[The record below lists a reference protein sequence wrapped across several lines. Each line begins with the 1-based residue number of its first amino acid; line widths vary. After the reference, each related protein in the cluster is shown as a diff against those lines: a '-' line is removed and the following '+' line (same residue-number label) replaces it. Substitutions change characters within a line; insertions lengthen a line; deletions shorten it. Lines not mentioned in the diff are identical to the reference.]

1 MADPQAAV
9 GVGYR
14 SAGAGRPGSSL
25 GGGPLVPTQARFLSL
40 RPAPRLSRES
50 EGAFPGE
57 PALCAK
63 TTGSLELL
71 VIPRFRSR
79 GLLGLAASRSARH
92 LRRSVGHGPQ
102 QRSAGRR
109 QVAGGGRDAC
119 PCVRPLAGRP
129 DSRTSRSQARAA
141 RGSPQTRPAFRAVG
155 RADRCRLAGGMAF
168 CSSWVACVPRV
179 LSPRC
184 LR

>member
-71 VIPRFRSR
+71 VIPRFRKQRAPRTR
-79 GLLGLAASRSARH
+79 GESVRAA
-92 LRRSVGHGPQ
+92 PQ
-102 QRSAGRR
+102 TLCG
-109 QVAGGGRDAC
+109 
-119 PCVRPLAGRP
+119 
-129 DSRTSRSQARAA
+129 ARAA
-141 RGSPQTRPAFRAVG
+141 AALGRQAAGGRRRTGRVPVRPPSG
-155 RADRCRLAGGMAF
+155 RA
-168 CSSWVACVPRV
+168 P
-179 LSPRC
+179 
-184 LR
+184 